1 MNESPSGGFLWAELC
16 QEVEVFAQVLVPF
29 PAEVNS
35 SGVVHQTASA
45 PQTTFAEPRCG
56 ELGCLPFVFFP
67 QLLCSEMI
75 RNLDPWQVLHW

>member
-1 MNESPSGGFLWAELC
+1 MNESPSGGFLRAQRC

-45 PQTTFAEPRCG
+45 PQTAFAEPRCG
-56 ELGCLPFVFFP
+56 ELAACPLVFFP
-67 QLLCSEMI
+67 
-75 RNLDPWQVLHW
+75 